1 MTKHTPQWLTQLSA
15 KRDRLALRASIIRE
29 IRHWFDNQG
38 FIEMHTPR
46 LVPSPGLESN
56 LDVFSTT
63 LTAPR
68 GEAEDATVYLPTSPE
83 FSMKKL
89 LAAGFDRI
97 YDLGVCFRNAEG
109 SELHEHEFL
118 MLEWYRT
125 HADETDIMDDCEAM
139 VYDAAKAAG
148 IGDTVTYK
156 GREISLKPPWTRTTF
171 AELFGSIGIDLGDA
185 YEHDNLAKAA
195 IGQGFS
201 YIQPDDDFDTAFY
214 RLFLTE
220 FEPNIGWDKPVFI
233 NGYPACM
240 AAYARLDEDDPRFS
254 RRFEL
259 FMGGI
264 ELANAF
270 YEVTDAEEQRRRQQ
284 KYREERVDLSTE
296 AVPEDPEFMEALEA
310 GFPRSG
316 GIALGV
322 DRLIMLL
329 LQQEAI
335 QDILPFPRWQRQD

>member
-1 MTKHTPQWLTQLSA
+1 MKNTPTWLVELRA
-15 KRDRLALRASIIRE
+15 KRDRLALRASIIKK
-29 IRHWFDNQG
+29 IRHWFDNHD
-38 FIEMHTPR
+38 FTEMHTPR

-56 LDVFSTT
+56 LDVFSTIVV
-63 LTAPR
+63 APR
-68 GEAEDATVYLPTSPE
+68 NEGPDTRAWLPTSPE

-89 LAAGFDRI
+89 LAAGFERI

-125 HADETDIMDDCEAM
+125 QADETDIMNDCEAM
-139 VYDAAKAAG
+139 VYETALAAG
-148 IGDTVTYK
+148 IGDSVTYK
-156 GREISLKPPWTRTTF
+156 GRCISLKPPWTRTTF
-171 AELFGSIGIDLGDA
+171 AKLFANIGIDLGSA
-185 YEHDNLAKAA
+185 FEADNLAEAA
-195 IGQGFS
+195 IRQGFD
-201 YIQPDDDFDTAFY
+201 YVRPDDDFDTAFY

-220 FEPNIGWDKPVFI
+220 FEPNIGWNKPVFI

-240 AAYARLDEDDPRFS
+240 AAYARLDENDPRFS

-270 YEVTDAEEQRRRQQ
+270 YEVTDPEEQRRRQQ
-284 KYREERVDLSTE
+284 KYREERTGRSEDI
-296 AVPEDPEFMEALEA
+296 VPEDPQFMEALEA

-322 DRLIMLL
+322 DRLVMLL
-329 LQQEAI
+329 AGQEAI
-335 QDILPFPRWQRQD
+335 QDILPFPRWRKPE